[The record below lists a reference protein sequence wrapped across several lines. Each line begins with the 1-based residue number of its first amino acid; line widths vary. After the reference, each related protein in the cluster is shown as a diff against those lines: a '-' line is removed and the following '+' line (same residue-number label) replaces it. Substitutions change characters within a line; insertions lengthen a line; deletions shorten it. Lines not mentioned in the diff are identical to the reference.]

1 MIGTSLVDTHSRFLR
16 TAAYGDM
23 LDIQV
28 TIPQW
33 REKRFVDSYRLM
45 RGEELIME
53 CDEVR
58 IFAGRRTDN
67 QEAIRSLPIPL
78 DIRRLCE

>member
-1 MIGTSLVDTHSRFLR
+1 MIGTPLVDTHSRFLR
-16 TAAYGDM
+16 SAAYGDM

-33 REKRFVDSYRLM
+33 REKRFVESYRLM

-58 IFAGRRTDN
+58 IIAGRRTDN
-67 QEAIRSLPIPL
+67 QEAIRSLPIPP
-78 DIRRLCE
+78 DIPRLCK